1 VIWIEEPGGEGGIRT
16 LGTGVSPYD
25 GLAIVDSLAIPC
37 NPKYLQSLSHT
48 KTHVM

>member
-1 VIWIEEPGGEGGIRT
+1 VFGIEGTGGEGGVRT

-25 GLAIVDSLAIPC
+25 GLAIVDSLTIPC
-37 NPKYLQSLSHT
+37 NPKYLQSLSPT